1 MDSVS
6 CPRQIIVQILL
17 NFFLNTI
24 RKSVLQLVP
33 VAALATMVGDGLSTP
48 TLKKNLEFF
57 LLIRIRSDLY
67 FVLYLYFII
76 NITIAHRIFEQ

>member
-6 CPRQIIVQILL
+6 CPRRIIVQILL

-57 LLIRIRSDLY
+57 LYVLGQICILY
-67 FVLYLYFII
+67 CIYIL
-76 NITIAHRIFEQ
+76 

>member
-6 CPRQIIVQILL
+6 CPRRIIVQILL

-33 VAALATMVGDGLSTP
+33 VAALDTMVGDGLSTP
-48 TLKKNLEFF
+48 TLKKKFGIFF
-57 LLIRIRSDLY
+57 IRIRSDLY

-76 NITIAHRIFEQ
+76 NITIAHSIFEQ